1 MIDPETRQKL
11 ETNLAVKLAVIP
23 AARFRALAKSCNDA
37 ARATLARELAE
48 DLAHSFHITPDD
60 TPREA
65 PDTGRFMR
73 G

>member
-1 MIDPETRQKL
+1 MIDAETRQKL
-11 ETNLAVKLAVIP
+11 ETTVAVRLAVIP

-37 ARATLARELAE
+37 ARAALAR
-48 DLAHSFHITPDD
+48 DLVDAIANSFHVTSDNA
-60 TPREA
+60 PRQA